1 MVKKRVTI
9 KDVAVEAG
17 VSRQTVSRAI
27 NNQGEISPTT
37 KERVLQAIEKLG
49 YQPNRLAQGM
59 VTQRTKTVALLV
71 SDIANPFFP
80 EVARG
85 VQDCAR
91 EQGYNV
97 FLCNTDG
104 TAEEELET
112 MQLLASQRVD
122 GMISF
127 ASKISDADLQHF
139 AHYYHPIVII
149 NRVIEHP
156 HINLLLVDNGLGA
169 QQATAH
175 LVEAGHKKI
184 GMLTNESH
192 SLSKTVRVQGFQDY
206 LTKQKLSS
214 NMIVQDNPTI
224 DGGQAGCMHL
234 LERWPDITA
243 VFAYNDLMAIGA
255 LQACR
260 VLEKRV
266 PEDIAIIGFDDIQL
280 ASVVTPSLSSVHV
293 NKYSIGQMAMQRIF
307 TMLDSPEKEFET
319 MHLMPELVLRESTNL
334 VRSA

>member
-1 MVKKRVTI
+1 MKKRVTI

-27 NNQGEISPTT
+27 NNQGEISPAT
-37 KERVLQAIEKLG
+37 KERVLQTIEKLG

-97 FLCNTDG
+97 FLCNADG

-122 GMISF
+122 GIISF
-127 ASKISDADLQHF
+127 ASKIREEDLQQF
-139 AHYYHPIVII
+139 AQQYHPIVII
-149 NRVIEHP
+149 NRFIEHP
-156 HINLLLVDNGLGA
+156 HINLLLVDNALGA
-169 QQATAH
+169 KQATAH
-175 LVEAGHKKI
+175 LVNNDHQQI

-192 SLSKTVRVQGFQDY
+192 SLSEMVRVQGFQNY
-206 LTKQKLSS
+206 LAKHQLP
-214 NMIVQDNPTI
+214 NHMIVQDKPTI
-224 DGGQAGCMHL
+224 DGGQAGLLRL

-260 VLEKRV
+260 SLGKRV
-266 PEDIAIIGFDDIQL
+266 PEDVAIIGFDDIHL
-280 ASVVTPSLSSVHV
+280 ASVVTPTLSSIHV
-293 NKYSIGQMAMQRIF
+293 DKYTIGQMAMERIF
-307 TMLDSPEKEFET
+307 AMLEKPDKPFET
-319 MHLMPELVLRESTNL
+319 MQLIPKLVLRESTNL
-334 VRSA
+334 VRDA